1 MSSVVPVPET
11 SRIPGDELAAD
22 DALATLRS
30 YGLWTLTRES
40 FVRFRY
46 GDGFTHSRA
55 LGLQLCLAVIPLVIA
70 LVGLSRD
77 LNTEVVGVVLERT
90 ILALT
95 PGSSDELFRATL
107 SPEPTGD
114 DDGAEVALWLGLS
127 FAVVAMTTAMGQI
140 ERGANRIY
148 GIQRDR
154 PTDSKYRRA
163 AVMAVGAGLPALF
176 GLVVLVSTRAVAG
189 VIEELYGVDD
199 DLVYAPAFPL
209 AGLLLLGAVTVM
221 LRYSPRRRQP
231 GWSWLVAG
239 GAVVLVLWVVFTV
252 LLAGYLQLAGS
263 VGSVY
268 GPLTGIIA
276 LLIWAQLIAA
286 AIFLGLAVCAQ
297 LEAARAG
304 RLRAAAADPLA

>member
-1 MSSVVPVPET
+1 MSSVVPVAET
-11 SRIPGDELAAD
+11 SCLPGDELEAD
-22 DALATLRS
+22 EALTILRS
-30 YGLWTLTRES
+30 YGVGTLARES

-70 LVGLSRD
+70 LVGLSSD
-77 LNTEVVGVVLERT
+77 LGNEELGVVLQRT

-95 PGSSDELFRATL
+95 PGASDELFRATL
-107 SPEPTGD
+107 TPDRVG
-114 DDGAEVALWLGLS
+114 DDGAEVALWLGLT
-127 FAVVAMTTAMGQI
+127 FAVAAMTTAMGQI

-176 GLVVLVSTRAVAG
+176 GLVLLVSTRAIAD

-199 DLVYAPAFPL
+199 DLVYALAFPL

-231 GWSWLVAG
+231 GWSWLAAG
-239 GAVVLVLWVVFTV
+239 GVVVLFLWTAFTV
-252 LLAGYLQLAGS
+252 LLAGYLQLSGS

-268 GPLTGIIA
+268 GPLIGIIA

-304 RLRAAAADPLA
+304 QPRAAAADPLD